1 MEREKVMMELL
12 EMIAIGYHTFLY
24 VPVLLTV
31 AYICTFFYQLMIGD
45 RDWTYEGG
53 KIFLGIISIVSIAIV
68 TMIAYFIGLEESHG
82 LAATLAFATLCLSRL
97 FHGFNCRSKE
107 FIFNI
112 GLFSNMYSI
121 GAFVTGFVLLN
132 SILLLPQLN
141 SLFMVTDITLNQLG
155 IIYLLGFIPTLIIQM
170 NRWMKTNKE

>member
-45 RDWTYEGG
+45 RDWTYEVFG

-68 TMIAYFIGLEESHG
+68 KMVVLHLVGPVLIKQSLLFFQTLIAIEFLLYMSRYSITPNLLKSK
-82 LAATLAFATLCLSRL
+82 LRTLC
-97 FHGFNCRSKE
+97 
-107 FIFNI
+107 
-112 GLFSNMYSI
+112 
-121 GAFVTGFVLLN
+121 
-132 SILLLPQLN
+132 
-141 SLFMVTDITLNQLG
+141 
-155 IIYLLGFIPTLIIQM
+155 FIPMLFFLFGTVDFIMTIFLL
-170 NRWMKTNKE
+170 K

>member
-45 RDWTYEGG
+45 RDWTYEVG

-68 TMIAYFIGLEESHG
+68 KMVVLHLVGPVLIKQSLLFFQTLIAIEFLLYMSRYLITPNRLKSKLKTLYFIPS
-82 LAATLAFATLCLSRL
+82 
-97 FHGFNCRSKE
+97 
-107 FIFNI
+107 
-112 GLFSNMYSI
+112 LFSLS
-121 GAFVTGFVLLN
+121 VTVDFIMTIFLL
-132 SILLLPQLN
+132 
-141 SLFMVTDITLNQLG
+141 
-155 IIYLLGFIPTLIIQM
+155 
-170 NRWMKTNKE
+170 K